1 MCVWWFAVSF
11 NGLDKVVHD
20 NTICYKINIT
30 TTSKNIQ
37 ERFTFLF
44 LNGSVPCDQFLRGKS
59 RIGQESCMWSSR
71 KQQSISIVLDLL
83 KHWFKHHQVSNKPI
97 SQHFPNMF
105 HVPNIS
111 GPVDQ
116 LHAAPCCASVES
128 PEAWLSALEW
138 QVMFFG
144 VLSFPRFKLVTMVT
158 YYQLLYNTI

>member
-71 KQQSISIVLDLL
+71 KQQSISIALDLL

-97 SQHFPNMF
+97 SQHFPK
-105 HVPNIS
+105 IS

-116 LHAAPCCASVES
+116 LHAASCCAMLRLCGV
-128 PEAWLSALEW
+128 ARGMAVRLG
-138 QVMFFG
+138 VTGHVFFWC
-144 VLSFPRFKLVTMVT
+144 VVVSLV
-158 YYQLLYNTI
+158 